1 MIVPLLAGAAKTLV
15 VSMLS
20 EKIVLNVLLL
30 MLCEWASEKSTNT
43 IDDKIVDQ
51 IREKLNA
58 DGKLYNDFHAYITK
72 RLYYNNRGAIMIDK

>member
-20 EKIVLNVLLL
+20 EKIVLNVLL
-30 MLCEWASEKSTNT
+30 MLCEWASQKSTNT

-58 DGKLYNDFHAYITK
+58 DGKL
-72 RLYYNNRGAIMIDK
+72 

>member
-20 EKIVLNVLLL
+20 EKIVLNVLL

-43 IDDKIVDQ
+43 IDDKIVNQ

-58 DGKLYNDFHAYITK
+58 DGKL
-72 RLYYNNRGAIMIDK
+72 

>member
-15 VSMLS
+15 ISMLS
-20 EKIVLNVLLL
+20 EKVVLNVLL

-51 IREKLNA
+51 IRQKLNA
-58 DGKLYNDFHAYITK
+58 DGKL
-72 RLYYNNRGAIMIDK
+72 

>member
-20 EKIVLNVLLL
+20 EKIVLNVLL

-58 DGKLYNDFHAYITK
+58 DGKL
-72 RLYYNNRGAIMIDK
+72 

>member
-15 VSMLS
+15 ISMLS
-20 EKIVLNVLLL
+20 EKVVLNVLL
-30 MLCEWASEKSTNT
+30 MLCEWASGKSTNT

-58 DGKLYNDFHAYITK
+58 DGKL
-72 RLYYNNRGAIMIDK
+72 

>member
-1 MIVPLLAGAAKTLV
+1 MIVSLLAGAAKTV
-15 VSMLS
+15 VISMLS
-20 EKIVLNVLLL
+20 EKVVLNVLL

-58 DGKLYNDFHAYITK
+58 DGKL
-72 RLYYNNRGAIMIDK
+72 